1 MKIKVLILLLVFIII
16 PQTIKSQ
23 TKKSPVLV
31 ELYTS
36 ETCFG
41 CPPAVVELNN
51 LEQKQPYPKLDLVT
65 LEFHVDYS
73 PDKISFD
80 IFSQPIFTQRQQ
92 IYGNLF
98 ASGEIYTPQMIID
111 GRLIFTGSNKAKIIR
126 DIPKA
131 VDNPKGN
138 LSLNLDKDLK
148 LKINLSDLP
157 KHDQSSVFVAIA
169 EDKITANV
177 KLGELAGQNLEHTA
191 IVRELK
197 SVGSLTADETAKEL
211 ETNIV
216 LDEKWKRENLKLV
229 VFVQENRMR
238 KIHAVGQIR
247 M

>member
-1 MKIKVLILLLVFIII
+1 LIIFGF
-16 PQTIKSQ
+16 QTVKSQ
-23 TKKSPVLV
+23 PNPKSEIQNAKSKTPVLV

-36 ETCFG
+36 ETCFS
-41 CPPAVVELNN
+41 CPPAVVELSN

-65 LEFHVDYS
+65 LEFHVDYAADRI
-73 PDKISFD
+73 PFD

-92 IYGNLF
+92 IYGNLLN
-98 ASGEIYTPQMIID
+98 AGTIYTPQMIID
-111 GRLIFTGSNKAKIIR
+111 GRLAFTGSNKAKIIR

-131 VDNPKGN
+131 VDNAKGN

-157 KHDQSSVFVAIA
+157 KHDQSSVFIAIA
-169 EDKITANV
+169 EDKLIAKV
-177 KLGELAGQNLEHTA
+177 KLGELSGQDLEHIA

-197 SVGSLTADETAKEL
+197 SVGSLTSEQNSLEIETP
-211 ETNIV
+211 IV
-216 LDEKWKRENLKLV
+216 LDEKWKRENLKIV
-229 VFVQENRMR
+229 VFVQENKMR